1 MYSFKGVGGVLMKRK
16 LLVCACS
23 AVSALFCMADP
34 SVSEPT
40 PIMVDVDSFYLW
52 RTATGGTMRVEW
64 TFPLD
69 ATVAHLAVTGR
80 TVKIYI
86 PDITDEFADVELP
99 VPANAKDEDVIDF
112 TLSFND
118 GTVKTA
124 SLGLVR
130 GRGEGAGITTS
141 TECLASKD
149 SPFWRYA
156 EKRFV
161 VPVPHG
167 AKSVTVAGEVADT
180 GQDGAAGWLALGPYS
195 RDTVLPVYADS
206 FGCELLV
213 TGAGLVVNLR

>member
-1 MYSFKGVGGVLMKRK
+1 MKRK

-64 TFPLD
+64 TFPPD

-130 GRGEGAGITTS
+130 GKAEGAGITTS
-141 TECLASKD
+141 TECLASKA
-149 SPFWRYA
+149 SQFWKYA
-156 EKRFV
+156 KKHFV
-161 VPVPHG
+161 VPVPIG
-167 AKSVTVAGEVADT
+167 SESLMVSGESIDV
-180 GQDGAAGWLALGPYS
+180 GLDGAAGWLALGPYS
-195 RDTVLPVYADS
+195 RDTVLSLSADES
-206 FGCELLV
+206 SCELLV
-213 TGAGLVVNLR
+213 TGTGLVINFR